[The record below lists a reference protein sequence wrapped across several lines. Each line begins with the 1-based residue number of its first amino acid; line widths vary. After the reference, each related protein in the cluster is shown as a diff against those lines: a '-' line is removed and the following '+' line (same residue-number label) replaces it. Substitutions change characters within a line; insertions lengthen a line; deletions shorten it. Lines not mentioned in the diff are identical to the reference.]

1 MKTIKNFSRV
11 AEREYAITTNDINLL
26 YYELP
31 QFFQDEYHT
40 YNQPRLCTILNG
52 AKEVSVNQ
60 SQSFQYHKDE
70 FVLLPPDSCVY
81 MSMPK
86 STQALVY
93 EFNDRIIDGVLQL
106 VSDNLELNTLSD
118 LNYSQFQHNKVSG
131 RMSTLHQRTLE
142 ILNNND
148 VNIPFLLNLNS
159 QEMVYE
165 LVKQQGCFDIIRN
178 HNHHPINR
186 AVRLMN
192 SDLGKVM
199 TVSDVAEEVGMSSS
213 NFSQRFK
220 AIMDKTPKEY
230 LKDLKL
236 DQAKLLLGHSS
247 VTDTAMAVGY
257 DNISHFIRLFK
268 AAFGLTPKQYQ
279 RHHYRAESFH

>member
-11 AEREYAITTNDINLL
+11 AEREYAITTSDINLL

-60 SQSFQYHKDE
+60 SQSFQYQKDE
-70 FVLLPPDSCVY
+70 FVLLPPDSSVH

-93 EFNDRIIDGVLQL
+93 EFSDRIIDGVLQQ
-106 VSDNLELNTLSD
+106 VSDSLESNAIST
-118 LNYSQFQHNKVSG
+118 LNYKQFECSKVSN
-131 RMSTLHQRTLE
+131 RMGALHHRTLD
-142 ILNNND
+142 ILNDNNE
-148 VNIPFLLNLNS
+148 NIPFLLNLNS

-165 LVKQQGCFDIIRN
+165 LVKQQGCFEIIRN
-178 HNHHPINR
+178 HGHHPISR
-186 AVRLMN
+186 AMRMMN

-199 TVSDVAEEVGMSSS
+199 SVSDVAEEVGMSLS

-220 AIMDKTPKEY
+220 AMTDKTPKAY

-236 DQAKLLLGHSS
+236 EQAKLLLGNAS
-247 VTDTAMAVGY
+247 VTDTAMEVGY

-268 AAFGLTPKQYQ
+268 AEFGLTPKQYQ
-279 RHHYRAESFH
+279 QHHCRTANLH

>member
-11 AEREYAITTNDINLL
+11 AEREYAITTSDINLL

-52 AKEVSVNQ
+52 TKEVSVNQ
-60 SQSFQYHKDE
+60 SQSFQYQKNE
-70 FVLLPPDSCVY
+70 FVLLPPDSCVH

-93 EFNDRIIDGVLQL
+93 EFSDRIIDSVLQQ
-106 VSDNLELNTLSD
+106 VSDHLELNTLNA
-118 LNYSQFQHNKVSG
+118 LNYPQFQHNKIPD
-131 RMSTLHQRTLE
+131 RMGALHQRTLD
-142 ILNNND
+142 ILLDNNE
-148 VNIPFLLNLNS
+148 NIPFLLNLNS

-165 LVKQQGCFDIIRN
+165 LVKKQGCFDIIRN
-178 HNHHPINR
+178 HGQHPINR
-186 AVRLMN
+186 AVRLMH
-192 SDLGKVM
+192 SDLGRVM
-199 TVSDVAEEVGMSSS
+199 SISDVAEEVGMSLS

-220 AIMDKTPKEY
+220 SITDKTPKAY

-236 DQAKLLLGHSS
+236 DQAKQLLNSSS
-247 VTDTAMAVGY
+247 VTDTAMEVGY

-268 AAFGLTPKQYQ
+268 SEFGLTPKQYQ
-279 RHHYRAESFH
+279 RHHCRTESVH